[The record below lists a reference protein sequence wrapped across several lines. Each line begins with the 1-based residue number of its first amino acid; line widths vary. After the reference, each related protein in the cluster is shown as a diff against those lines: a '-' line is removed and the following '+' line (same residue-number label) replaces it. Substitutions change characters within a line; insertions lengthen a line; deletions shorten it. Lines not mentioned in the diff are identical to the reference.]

1 MTKQI
6 GDGEVVMDW
15 FDDYEEDF
23 ESESIEYDI
32 TSVPNDFNIKT
43 IFDLMDAGV
52 IKMPSFQR
60 NYVWDQYRASK
71 LIESLVIGLPIPQ
84 VFLYEE
90 NRNNFLVI
98 DGQQRLMSIYYFV
111 KQRFPKK
118 DRRGELR
125 RIIDMSG
132 RLDDATLSND
142 DYFGSFNLKLSENV
156 SQRKNKLHRLN
167 YSSLGDLKFSFDM
180 RPLRVMVIRQNL
192 PNGDDSSMYEIFNR
206 LNSGGVNLR
215 PQEIRASMYHSKF
228 YDMLYGINVSNDWRN
243 LINLPSPDIHMKDV
257 EIILRSFA
265 AIIDSGSYKSSLRG
279 FINSF
284 SRKAKS
290 FDKDKVDFLD
300 LIFSKFIKELRR
312 IESSVFVNK
321 RGKFNISLFESVA
334 YAYLRKYVENM
345 SIPESFNIDILKIEA
360 VKNNV
365 DFVEASLYAS
375 GTSSKYLK
383 RLATADGIIN
393 ADATSES

>member
-1 MTKQI
+1 
-6 GDGEVVMDW
+6 
-15 FDDYEEDF
+15 
-23 ESESIEYDI
+23 
-32 TSVPNDFNIKT
+32 
-43 IFDLMDAGV
+43 
-52 IKMPSFQR
+52 
-60 NYVWDQYRASK
+60 
-71 LIESLVIGLPIPQ
+71 
-84 VFLYEE
+84 
-90 NRNNFLVI
+90 
-98 DGQQRLMSIYYFV
+98 
-111 KQRFPKK
+111 
-118 DRRGELR
+118 GELR